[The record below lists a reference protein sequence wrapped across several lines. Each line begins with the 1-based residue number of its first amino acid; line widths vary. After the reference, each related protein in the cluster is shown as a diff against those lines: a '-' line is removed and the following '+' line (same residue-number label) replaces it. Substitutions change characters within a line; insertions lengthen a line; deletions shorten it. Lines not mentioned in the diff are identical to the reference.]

1 MKKKWKKRRGEEDV
15 RRTWKRRREEEIKRK
30 WKRKWRKRKK
40 NERRRVENKQYYFQE
55 KEDEQNLFKE
65 TVPSTPEMT
74 TNMDAHHAPGLK
86 FDRELYADAFIPNC
100 LVKS

>member
-1 MKKKWKKRRGEEDV
+1 LKWER
-15 RRTWKRRREEEIKRK
+15 KRK
-30 WKRKWRKRKK
+30 RKRKK
-40 NERRRVENKQYYFQE
+40 NERRRVENKHYYFQE

-100 LVKS
+100 HEISGQTNKVKAKRKEREEELD